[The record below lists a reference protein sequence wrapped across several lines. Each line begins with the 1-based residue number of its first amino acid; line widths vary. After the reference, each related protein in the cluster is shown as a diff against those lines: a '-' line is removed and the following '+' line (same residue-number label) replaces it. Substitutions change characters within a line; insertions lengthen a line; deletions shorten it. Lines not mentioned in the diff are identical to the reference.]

1 VRCNNDSGNAVQD
14 RYRSWGAL
22 PSFRTRIGLDTSPC
36 QTENGQ
42 LLNRGPSESFA
53 QESPRKIRGLI
64 LSIER
69 MRRLASQMHSRRDT
83 TERETSSQEAWHEM
97 NF

>member
-1 VRCNNDSGNAVQD
+1 MRCNNDGGNAVQD
-14 RYRSWGAL
+14 RYRSGGGL
-22 PSFRTRIGLDTSPC
+22 TSFRTRIGLDTSPC

-42 LLNRGPSESFA
+42 LRNRGPSESFA
-53 QESPRKIRGLI
+53 QKPPQTIRDLI

-69 MRRLASQMHSRRDT
+69 MRLASQMHSRRDT
-83 TERETSSQEAWHEM
+83 AERQTSSQEAWREM